1 MRALIQRVAHAR
13 VEIEGKVSGE
23 IGQGLLVLLGITHDD
38 TEKDIDWLVNK
49 LCKLRI
55 FTDDEGKMNLS
66 VSDVGGDMLVVSQF
80 TLHADT
86 KKGTRPSYVKA
97 ARPEVAIPLY
107 EQFLGKLRDTFNGK
121 VETGEFGAMMAVSLL
136 NDGPVTILLDTEG

>member
-1 MRALIQRVAHAR
+1 MKALIQRVSHAK
-13 VEIEGKVSGE
+13 VEIGGSVSGE
-23 IGQGLLVLLGITHDD
+23 IGQGLLVLLGITHEDS
-38 TEKDIDWLVNK
+38 EKDVDWLVNK

-80 TLHADT
+80 TLHAET
-86 KKGTRPSYVKA
+86 KKGTRPSYIKA

-107 EQFLGKLRDTFNGK
+107 ELFLQKLRNTFSGK

-136 NDGPVTILLDTEG
+136 NDGPVTIMLDTER

>member
-1 MRALIQRVAHAR
+1 MRALIQRVGHAK
-13 VEIEGKVSGE
+13 VEIDNQVAGE
-23 IGQGLLVLLGITHDD
+23 IGHGLLVLLGITHEDG
-38 TEKDIDWLVNK
+38 EKDIDWLVNK

-66 VSDVGGDMLVVSQF
+66 VEDVDGDMLVISQF

-86 KKGTRPSYVKA
+86 KKGTRPSYIKA

-107 EQFLGKLRDTFNGK
+107 EQFLHKLRESFSGK
-121 VETGEFGAMMAVSLL
+121 VSTGEFGAKMNVSLM
-136 NDGPVTILLDTEG
+136 NDGPVTIMLDTER